1 MVNKIALSFLAA
13 YNGLILNDNLCETE
27 VLFRGC
33 VPGPI

>member
-1 MVNKIALSFLAA
+1 MVNKIPLSFLAT

-33 VPGPI
+33 VPESI